1 MSSRLL
7 TGFKVEVNTKE
18 DYANIEVLQ
27 TSNFPPSAFNDSA
40 TRAMLSWLLI
50 DSNAKLHLSRFLG
63 TFTPRTS

>member
-7 TGFKVEVNTKE
+7 TDFKLEVNARA

-27 TSNFPPSAFNDSA
+27 TSNFPPSEFNDSA

-50 DSNAKLHLSRFLG
+50 DSNAKRSFESIFR
-63 TFTPRTS
+63 